1 MCSKMFLLAG
11 AADWSRKKEIKVGRD
26 ASQCRCT
33 CTRCSLQIL
42 LPILLLAFFFS
53 FFSSVFPLFS
63 FPAFHRIKHSFIDTI
78 VAINFLSLFGSYVS
92 EGLSRMVKITR
103 NTTSTQKYQKFGIA
117 MCLEEYKNLK
127 KNQ

>member
-1 MCSKMFLLAG
+1 MFLLAG

-42 LPILLLAFFFS
+42 LPILLLAFFS

-63 FPAFHRIKHSFIDTI
+63 FPAFHRIKQSFIDTI

-92 EGLSRMVKITR
+92 EGLSRMVKSNKEYDEYTKILKIWNR
-103 NTTSTQKYQKFGIA
+103 YVSRGI
-117 MCLEEYKNLK
+117 
-127 KNQ
+127 